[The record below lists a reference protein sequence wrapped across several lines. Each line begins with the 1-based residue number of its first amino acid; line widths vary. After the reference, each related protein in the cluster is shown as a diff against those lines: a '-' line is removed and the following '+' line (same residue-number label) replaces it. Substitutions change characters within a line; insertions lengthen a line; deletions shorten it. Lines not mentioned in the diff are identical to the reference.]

1 MTDIRRQWLFWLGF
15 GVVALLLLWLL
26 RGMLLPFILGLA
38 IAFFLDPAAD
48 FLERRGL
55 SRLWATSLIVFVFF
69 LVVTLLALLIV
80 PRVVDQ
86 AIELM
91 RQLPALYQR
100 LRDLAEPLIQRAMD
114 ATGSGGDSSNMIGSV
129 LEKAASITANLV
141 GALVGGGIILFDV
154 VSLLLIT
161 PIVTFYMLRDWD
173 RIIRSVDSWLPRR
186 YAPTIREQAADIQR
200 VLAGFVR
207 GQAMVCLALA
217 VFYAVGLSVV
227 GLKYGLIIALLSGLL
242 SFIPFV
248 GTVFGFVASVGV
260 AIAQF
265 WPDYWMVAVV
275 AGIYV
280 AGQMIEGNI
289 LSPWLVGNQ
298 VNLHPVWM
306 IFGLMAGGALF
317 GFVGVLLAVP
327 VFAAIGVLTR
337 FGLRRYMA
345 SPLYGGDASPP
356 SSPA

>member
-80 PRVVDQ
+80 PRVIDQ
-86 AIELM
+86 AVELV

-114 ATGSGGDSSNMIGSV
+114 ATGSGGDSSNMIGNV
-129 LEKAASITANLV
+129 LEKVASITANVV
-141 GALVGGGIILFDV
+141 GALVGGGIILVDV
-154 VSLLLIT
+154 ISLLLIT
-161 PIVTFYMLRDWD
+161 PIVAFYMLRDWD
-173 RIIRSVDSWLPRR
+173 RIIAAVDGWLPRR
-186 YAPTIREQAADIQR
+186 YAPTIREQAAEVQR

-207 GQAMVCLALA
+207 GQATVCLALA
-217 VFYAVGLSVV
+217 VFYAIGLSVV

-248 GTVFGFVASVGV
+248 GTLFGFVASVGV

-265 WPDYWMVAVV
+265 WPDYWMVAIV
-275 AGIYV
+275 AGIYI

-327 VFAAIGVLTR
+327 VFASIGVLTR

-345 SPLYGGDASPP
+345 SPLYSGTPP
-356 SSPA
+356 DPPA

>member
-80 PRVVDQ
+80 PRVIDQ
-86 AIELM
+86 AVELV

-100 LRDLAEPLIQRAMD
+100 LRDLAEPLVQRAID
-114 ATGSGGDSSNMIGSV
+114 ATGGSGDSSNMIGSV
-129 LEKAASITANLV
+129 LEKVASITANVV
-141 GALVGGGIILFDV
+141 GALVGGGIILVDV
-154 VSLLLIT
+154 ISLLLIT
-161 PIVTFYMLRDWD
+161 PIVAFYMLRDWD
-173 RIIRSVDSWLPRR
+173 RIIAAVDGWLPRR

-207 GQAMVCLALA
+207 GQATVCLALA
-217 VFYAVGLSVV
+217 VFYAIGLSLV

-248 GTVFGFVASVGV
+248 GTLFGFVASVGV

-265 WPDYWMVAVV
+265 WPDYWMVAIV
-275 AGIYV
+275 AGIYI

-327 VFAAIGVLTR
+327 VFASIGVLTR

-345 SPLYGGDASPP
+345 SPLYSGTPP
-356 SSPA
+356 DPPA